1 MALMFQRLARN
12 YAKNGYFPTD
22 SETTNRILN
31 ALKPAQS
38 GVMRIIDPCAG
49 EGVALREC
57 KHWLGDVATQAFGIE
72 YDEERA
78 WHAKGLLDRCIHGD
92 FNDCI
97 IGRRQ
102 FGLLWLNPPYGD
114 LVSDK
119 AATGDKGGKGR
130 KRLEKL
136 FYQLANPMVQFG
148 GVMVLIIPH
157 YSLDREL
164 SQWISR
170 HFDRV
175 QCFLAPERQF
185 KQAVVFGVRK
195 RTNERS
201 AGVMLNDVGSE
212 STVRTMLEAVG
223 QGQLPPVLPVEWID
237 DGYTVPAS
245 NGDDITFT
253 YTRMDRRQL
262 EDEIQTYGGLWSQ
275 FDVKFER
282 STAARRPPL
291 RALSNWH
298 LALALAAGQVAGV
311 VRSED
316 GRVYIIKGDTHKDK
330 RVKVEMEERGKD
342 KFAEVRIATDTF
354 VPVIRAIDVTPG
366 SESIGNILTIR

>member
-1 MALMFQRLARN
+1 MALMFQHLAHN

-57 KHWLGDVATQAFGIE
+57 KHWLGDASTQAFGIE

-78 WHAKGLLDRCIHGD
+78 WHAKAMLDRCIHGD

-136 FYQLANPMVQFG
+136 FYQLANPMLQFG

-164 SQWISR
+164 SQWIAR
-170 HFDRV
+170 HFERV
-175 QCFLAPERQF
+175 QCFLAPEQQF

-195 RTNERS
+195 RTNERG
-201 AGVMLNDVGSE
+201 AGVLLNDIGSE
-212 STVRTMLEAVG
+212 SAVRTRLEAVG
-223 QGQLPPVLPVEWID
+223 QCQLPPVLPEDWTEDTYI
-237 DGYTVPAS
+237 VPAS
-245 NGDDITFT
+245 IGDDVTLT

-262 EDEIQTYGGLWSQ
+262 EDEIQTHGGLWGQ

-282 STAARRPPL
+282 SVAARRPPL

-311 VRSED
+311 VRSDD

-330 RVKVEMEERGKD
+330 RIKVEMEERGKD

-366 SESIGNILTIR
+366 RESVGSIFTIR